1 VKKNRSNKS
10 ETEGLVQQML
20 KHFLV
25 PEKDQV
31 LVSEEKARAGTQAV
45 FEKMGLPA
53 DEAESCADVLMI
65 SDLRGCESHGI
76 SNMLRAYIASYG
88 EGTYN
93 PRPEVKT
100 VRESSVTATWDGDE
114 GLGIHLGPR
123 AMNLA
128 IEKAREHGMGA
139 VAVKNTRHFGMLAYY
154 VMQAIEEDMV
164 GMAMVSAG
172 GGAQVPTNGAEPA
185 FGTQPIAWGAPADRM
200 PPFVFDVATTQVA
213 ANKLALT
220 RRIGSKLEP
229 GWIADIDGSPIMD
242 AVDVPDFGSFNML
255 PFGGTREN
263 GGHKGYGFAAIADIM
278 SGILSGNGPG
288 FIADRNYSFFVMAFN
303 IDAFTDVDEF
313 KADMDRLLTKLANT
327 KPAPGHDRVYYAGL
341 PEHEEAAVR
350 KEKGIPYHKEVVE
363 WFNSMSSELDL
374 GISMP

>member
-1 VKKNRSNKS
+1 
-10 ETEGLVQQML
+10 ML

-45 FEKMGLPA
+45 FEKMGIPT
-53 DEAESCADVLMI
+53 DEAASCADVLLT

-76 SNMLRAYIASYG
+76 SNMLRAYVESYG
-88 EGTYN
+88 DGSYN
-93 PRPEVKT
+93 ARPDVKT
-100 VRESSVTATWDGDE
+100 VRESSVTATWDGDR

-128 IEKAREHGMGA
+128 INKAKEHGMGA

-154 VMQAIEEDMV
+154 VMQAVDNDMI

-185 FGTQPIAWGAPADRM
+185 FGTQPIAWGAPADKM

-220 RRIGSKLEP
+220 RRIGSKIEP
-229 GWIADIDGSPIMD
+229 GWIANLDGSPIME
-242 AVDVPDFGSFNML
+242 AVDVPENGSFQML

-288 FIADRNYSFFVMAFN
+288 FIADKDYAFFVMAFN
-303 IDAFTDVDEF
+303 VEAFLDVGEF
-313 KADMDRLLTKLANT
+313 KADMDKLLTKLANT
-327 KPAPGHDRVYYAGL
+327 TPAPGHDRVYYAGL
-341 PEHEEAAVR
+341 PEHEETEIR
-350 KEKGIPYHKEVVE
+350 KRDGIPYHKEVVD

>member
-1 VKKNRSNKS
+1 
-10 ETEGLVQQML
+10 ML

-25 PEKDQV
+25 PEEDQV
-31 LVSEEKARAGTQAV
+31 LVSEEKARSGTKAV

-53 DEAESCADVLMI
+53 DEAESCADVLLT

-76 SNMLRAYIASYG
+76 SNMLRNYIASYG
-88 EGTYN
+88 DGTYN
-93 PRPEVKT
+93 PHPDVKV

-123 AMNLA
+123 AMNVE

-139 VAVKNTRHFGMLAYY
+139 VAVKNTKHFGMLAYY
-154 VMQAIEEDMV
+154 VMQAIDQDMI

-172 GGAQVPTNGAEPA
+172 GGAQVPTHGAEPA
-185 FGTQPIAWGAPADRM
+185 FGTQPIAWGAPSEKM

-220 RRIGSKLEP
+220 RRIGSKIEP
-229 GWIADIDGSPIMD
+229 GWIANLDGSPIME
-242 AVDVPDFGSFNML
+242 AVDVPEFGNFRML

-278 SGILSGNGPG
+278 AGILSGNGPG
-288 FIADRNYSFFVMAFN
+288 FIADRSYSFFVMAFN
-303 IDAFTDVDEF
+303 VDAFLDVDDF
-313 KADMDRLLTKLANT
+313 KADMDRLLEKLANT

-341 PEHEEAAVR
+341 PEHEETEVR
-350 KEKGIPYHKEVVE
+350 KKNGIPYHREVVE
-363 WFNSMSSELDL
+363 WFNSMSNELDL
-374 GISMP
+374 GVSMP

>member
-1 VKKNRSNKS
+1 
-10 ETEGLVQQML
+10 ML

-53 DEAESCADVLMI
+53 DEAESCADVLLT

-93 PRPEVKT
+93 PRPDVKT
-100 VRESSVTATWDGDE
+100 LRESSVTATWDGDE
-114 GLGIHLGPR
+114 GLGLHLGPR

-139 VAVKNTRHFGMLAYY
+139 VAVKNTKHFGMLAYY
-154 VMQAIEEDMV
+154 VMQAIEQDMV

-185 FGTQPIAWGAPADRM
+185 FGTQPIAWGAPADKM

-229 GWIADIDGSPIMD
+229 GWIADLDGSPIME

-288 FIADRNYSFFVMAFN
+288 FIAERSYSFFVMAFN
-303 IDAFTDVDEF
+303 VDAFTDVDEF

-341 PEHEEAAVR
+341 PEHEETAVR
-350 KEKGIPYHKEVVE
+350 KENGIPYHKEVVE

-374 GISMP
+374 GVSMP

>member
-1 VKKNRSNKS
+1 
-10 ETEGLVQQML
+10 ML

-31 LVSEEKARAGTQAV
+31 LVSQEKARAGTQAV

-53 DEAESCADVLMI
+53 DEAESCADVLMT

-172 GGAQVPTNGAEPA
+172 GS
-185 FGTQPIAWGAPADRM
+185 GTGIWYSAYCLGRTCRQNASVCIRCCYYAGCRK
-200 PPFVFDVATTQVA
+200 Q
-213 ANKLALT
+213 
-220 RRIGSKLEP
+220 
-229 GWIADIDGSPIMD
+229 ADID
-242 AVDVPDFGSFNML
+242 
-255 PFGGTREN
+255 
-263 GGHKGYGFAAIADIM
+263 
-278 SGILSGNGPG
+278 
-288 FIADRNYSFFVMAFN
+288 
-303 IDAFTDVDEF
+303 
-313 KADMDRLLTKLANT
+313 
-327 KPAPGHDRVYYAGL
+327 
-341 PEHEEAAVR
+341 
-350 KEKGIPYHKEVVE
+350 
-363 WFNSMSSELDL
+363 
-374 GISMP
+374 